1 MKIEIVG
8 GLENLETDLLVVLL
22 DKELE
27 LASIQDPQL
36 AALIDKLRQDY
47 ADKKLKKEYFTQ
59 WSGHGIRHLLVIHTS
74 LDSAYNIWE
83 KVKIFTARALNYG
96 RDLSLGHVTF
106 LLNGKDGPTY
116 LGKVVEGAILGSY
129 SFERYKR
136 EKNSYFTDL
145 RLSLA
150 VEKSA
155 LEICRAKS
163 DRYRLVNEAVN
174 ECREIVNEPG
184 SVVYPEVLA
193 DLARQLGKSHNLRV
207 SVLDEESLRTDGY
220 TGLVSVGKGSIH
232 PPRLITLEYE
242 APQKSEIQLALVGK
256 GITFDTGGISIK
268 PSDKMLE
275 MKGDMAGGAAVL
287 YAMKAIAQL
296 RPAIGV
302 VGIIPSAENFP
313 DANAQRPG
321 DIFIAKNGKSVQV
334 DNTDAEGRLVLI
346 DGFAKAGELRA
357 THIVD
362 IATLTGSVVRALG
375 QGYAG
380 IMGNDQALVNAV
392 IQAGRNH
399 GENLW
404 QLPLPNEYKDM
415 LKTPYADINN
425 VGGPQGGAITA
436 GLFLQEF
443 VPENTSWAH
452 LDIAGP
458 FLFDKP
464 WKYYREGATGFG
476 VKTFVDLCEHF
487 ADLMP
492 GPAKS

>member
-1 MKIEIVG
+1 MKLEIVSSAIQK
-8 GLENLETDLLVVLL
+8 LKTDLLVILL
-22 DKELE
+22 DPELEFASINGPQLKELVE
-27 LASIQDPQL
+27 
-36 AALIDKLRQDY
+36 KLGQDY
-47 ADKKLKKEYFTQ
+47 AEKRIKREYFTH
-59 WSGHGIRHLLVIHTS
+59 WSSEGIRHLLVTHSS
-74 LDSAYNIWE
+74 LDSPYNIWE
-83 KVKIFTARALNYG
+83 KVKILSARALSHG
-96 RDLSLGHVTF
+96 RDLNLKSLTF

-116 LGKVVEGAILGSY
+116 LGKVVEGIILGGY
-129 SFERYKR
+129 SFDRYKK
-136 EKNSYFTDL
+136 EKTTYLDDL
-145 RLSLA
+145 KLSLL
-150 VEKSA
+150 VDNSA
-155 LEICRAKS
+155 IGICKAKC
-163 DRYRLVNEAVN
+163 DRYRLVSDVVN
-174 ECREIVNEPG
+174 ECRDIVNEPG

-193 DLARQLGKSHNLRV
+193 DLARQIGTKQHLKV
-207 SVLDEESLRTDGY
+207 SVLDEKALQKGGY

-232 PPRLITLEYE
+232 PPRLITLEYKVSK
-242 APQKSEIQLALVGK
+242 KSKAQLALVGK

-268 PSDKMLE
+268 PSEKMLE

-287 YAMKAIAQL
+287 YTMKAIAQL
-296 RPAIGV
+296 KPDVNV

-346 DGFAKAGELRA
+346 DGFARAEELNA
-357 THIVD
+357 THVVD
-362 IATLTGSVVRALG
+362 IATLTGAVVRALG

-380 IMGNDQALVNAV
+380 IMGNNQGLIDAV
-392 IQAGRNH
+392 IHAGQNH

-404 QLPLPNEYKDM
+404 QLPLPDEYKDM

-443 VPENTSWAH
+443 VPENTAWAH

-487 ADLMP
+487 TDSLP
-492 GPAKS
+492 N

>member
-1 MKIEIVG
+1 MKIEIVSSTIQK
-8 GLENLETDLLVVLL
+8 LKTDLLVVLL
-22 DKELE
+22 DSELE
-27 LASIQDPQL
+27 LGSISDRPL
-36 AALIDKLRQDY
+36 AELVERLRQDY
-47 ADKKLKKEYFTQ
+47 AEKRIKKEYATQ
-59 WSGHGIRHLLVIHTS
+59 WSSEGIRHLLVTHS
-74 LDSAYNIWE
+74 LLDSAYNIWE
-83 KVKIFTARALNYG
+83 KLKILSSRAVSHGKDLGLNN
-96 RDLSLGHVTF
+96 VTF
-106 LLNGKDGPTY
+106 LLNGKDGPAY
-116 LGKVVEGAILGSY
+116 LGKVVEGIVLGCY
-129 SFERYKR
+129 SFDRYKK
-136 EKNSYFTDL
+136 EKTTYLNDL
-145 RLSLA
+145 KVSLL
-150 VEKSA
+150 VDSSA
-155 LEICRAKS
+155 IEICRAKC
-163 DRYRLVNEAVN
+163 DRYRIVSQAVN
-174 ECREIVNEPG
+174 ECRDIVNEPG
-184 SVVYPEVLA
+184 SVVFPEVLA
-193 DLARQLGKSHNLRV
+193 DLAQQIGKKHRLKV
-207 SVLDEESLRTDGY
+207 SVLDEKALQKGGY
-220 TGLVSVGKGSIH
+220 TGLVAVGKGSIH
-232 PPRLITLEYE
+232 PPRLITLEYMSSK
-242 APQKSEIQLALVGK
+242 KSKVQLALVGK

-268 PSDKMLE
+268 PSEKMLE

-287 YAMKAIAQL
+287 YTMKAIAQL
-296 RPAIGV
+296 KPEINV

-346 DGFAKAGELRA
+346 DGFARAQELKA

-362 IATLTGSVVRALG
+362 IATLTGAVVRALG
-375 QGYAG
+375 AGYAG
-380 IMGNDQALVNAV
+380 IMGNNQDLINAV

-404 QLPLPNEYKDM
+404 QLPLPDEYKDM

-443 VPENTSWAH
+443 VPENTAWAH

-487 ADLMP
+487 AD
-492 GPAKS
+492 SQQN

>member
-1 MKIEIVG
+1 M
-8 GLENLETDLLVVLL
+8 NLEISSGAVEKLKTDLLVIFL
-22 DKELE
+22 DPEIELGSVKDPE
-27 LASIQDPQL
+27 LTRL
-36 AALIDKLRQDY
+36 VDKLRQEY
-47 ADKKLKKEYFTQ
+47 MEKMIKKEYFTR
-59 WSGHGIRHLLVIHTS
+59 WSSDGIRHLLIIHSS
-74 LDSAYNIWE
+74 LESAYNISE
-83 KVKIFTARALNYG
+83 KLKIFSARALSYG
-96 RDLSLGHVTF
+96 RDLNLGHVTF
-106 LLNGKDGPTY
+106 LLNGKEGTIY
-116 LGKVVEGAILGSY
+116 LGNIIEGAILGSY
-129 SFERYKR
+129 SFERYKK
-136 EKNSYFTDL
+136 EKSSYFSDL
-145 RLSLA
+145 KLSLL
-150 VEKSA
+150 VQDSA
-155 LEICRAKS
+155 LQTCRAKC
-163 DRYRLVNEAVN
+163 DRYRLVSEIIN
-174 ECREIVNEPG
+174 ECRDVVNEPG

-193 DLARQLGKSHNLRV
+193 DLAQQIGKKQDLKV
-207 SVLDEESLRTDGY
+207 SIFDEKALHQGGF

-232 PPRLITLEYE
+232 PPRLITLEYR
-242 APQKSEIQLALVGK
+242 APKKSKVQLALVGK

-268 PSDKMLE
+268 PSEKMLE

-287 YAMKAIAQL
+287 YTMKAIAQL
-296 RPAIGV
+296 KPGIHV

-321 DIFIAKNGKSVQV
+321 DIFLAKNGKSVQV

-346 DGFAKAGELRA
+346 DGFARAGELKA

-380 IMGNDQALVNAV
+380 IMGNNQDLINAV
-392 IQAGRNH
+392 IQAGKDH
-399 GENLW
+399 GESFW
-404 QLPLPNEYKDM
+404 QLPLPDEYKEM

-443 VPENTSWAH
+443 VPENTAWAH

-476 VKTFVDLCEHF
+476 LKTFVNLCERF
-487 ADLMP
+487 TDLM
-492 GPAKS
+492 SN

>member
-1 MKIEIVG
+1 MKLDVTSSPTQK
-8 GLENLETDLLVVLL
+8 LRPDLLVILL
-22 DKELE
+22 DPALE
-27 LASIQDPQL
+27 LASIKDPQL
-36 AALIDKLRQDY
+36 AELVEKLHHDY
-47 ADKKLKKEYFTQ
+47 AAKKIKKEYFTQ
-59 WSGHGIRHLLVIHTS
+59 WSGEGIRNVLVTHS
-74 LDSAYNIWE
+74 ALESAYNTWE
-83 KVKIFTARALNYG
+83 KIKILSARALG
-96 RDLSLGHVTF
+96 HAKDLNLSSPVF

-116 LGKVVEGAILGSY
+116 LGKVVEGIILGSY
-129 SFERYKR
+129 SFERYKK
-136 EKNSYFTDL
+136 EKTTYFDDMK
-145 RLSLA
+145 LSLL
-150 VEKSA
+150 VEESA
-155 LEICRAKS
+155 AAICEAKC
-163 DRYRLVNEAVN
+163 DRYRLVSDVAN
-174 ECREIVNEPG
+174 ECRDIVNEPG

-193 DLARQLGKSHNLRV
+193 DLAQEIGKKQRLKV
-207 SVLDEESLRTDGY
+207 SVLDEKALQKGGY

-232 PPRLITLEYE
+232 PPRLITLEYR
-242 APQKSEIQLALVGK
+242 APKKSKVQLALVGK

-268 PSDKMLE
+268 PSENMLE

-287 YAMKAIAQL
+287 YTMKVVAQL
-296 RPAIGV
+296 KPNINV
-302 VGIIPSAENFP
+302 LGIIPSAENFP

-346 DGFAKAGELRA
+346 DGFARAGELKA

-380 IMGNDQALVNAV
+380 IMGNHQDLIDAV

-404 QLPLPNEYKDM
+404 QLPLPDEYKEM

-443 VPENTSWAH
+443 VPENTAWAH

-458 FLFDKP
+458 FMFDKP
-464 WKYYREGATGFG
+464 WKYYSAGATAFG
-476 VKTFVDLCEHF
+476 LKTFVDLCQHF
-487 ADLMP
+487 TDLVP
-492 GPAKS
+492 D

>member
-1 MKIEIVG
+1 MNLEILSR
-8 GLENLETDLLVVLL
+8 GLEKIKTDLLVILL
-22 DKELE
+22 DAEAE
-27 LASIQDPQL
+27 LASIKDPEL
-36 AALIDKLRQDY
+36 NALIAKLRLEY
-47 ADKKLKKEYFTQ
+47 GEKKIKKEYFTQ
-59 WSGHGIRHLLVIHTS
+59 WSNEGIRHLLVFHSS

-83 KVKIFTARALNYG
+83 KIKIFSARALGYG
-96 RDLSLGHVTF
+96 RDLNLVSVTF
-106 LLNGKDGPTY
+106 LLNGKEGPKY
-116 LGKVVEGAILGSY
+116 LGKVVEGVILGGY
-129 SFERYKR
+129 SFERYKK
-136 EKNSYFTDL
+136 EKSSYLGELKLT
-145 RLSLA
+145 LA
-150 VEKSA
+150 VEDSA
-155 LEICRAKS
+155 LAICTAKC
-163 DRYRLVNEAVN
+163 DRYRLVSEIAN
-174 ECREIVNEPG
+174 ECRDIVNEPG

-193 DLARQLGKSHNLRV
+193 DLAQQIGKKQDLKV
-207 SVLDEESLRTDGY
+207 SIFDEKALNKGGF
-220 TGLVSVGKGSIH
+220 TGLLSVGKGSIH
-232 PPRLITLEYE
+232 PPRLVTLEYE
-242 APQKSEIQLALVGK
+242 SPKKSKVQLALVGK

-287 YAMKAIAQL
+287 YTMKAIAQL
-296 RPAIGV
+296 KPGIHV

-321 DIFIAKNGKSVQV
+321 DIFLTRNGKSVQV

-346 DGFAKAGELRA
+346 DGFVRAGELKA

-362 IATLTGSVVRALG
+362 IATLTGAVVRALG

-380 IMGNDQALVNAV
+380 IMGNNQNLINAV
-392 IQAGRNH
+392 IRAGQDH
-399 GENLW
+399 GENFW
-404 QLPLPNEYKDM
+404 QLPLPEEYKDM

-443 VPENTSWAH
+443 IPDNTAWAH

-476 VKTFVDLCEHF
+476 LKTFVNLCEHF
-487 ADLMP
+487 TDLMP
-492 GPAKS
+492 N